1 MLIDLLQIRDDQF
14 EIWFDEESEETLE
27 DDDHIIIG
35 GLIFIKFCTR
45 EPNTGATKI
54 AGITYKSDTI
64 IKMHLYDSLVHV
76 SIYSD
81 IIGIH
86 VEYTSV

>member
-1 MLIDLLQIRDDQF
+1 MSAGVKTAGINRYFGCWHIHFNFKRPFSSANIYWRLLLDIQ
-14 EIWFDEESEETLE
+14 
-27 DDDHIIIG
+27 G
-35 GLIFIKFCTR
+35 GLV
-45 EPNTGATKI
+45 
-54 AGITYKSDTI
+54 TYKYETI

>member
-1 MLIDLLQIRDDQF
+1 M
-14 EIWFDEESEETLE
+14 
-27 DDDHIIIG
+27 
-35 GLIFIKFCTR
+35 
-45 EPNTGATKI
+45 EPSIGATLI
-54 AGITYKSDTI
+54 VRITYKSDTI